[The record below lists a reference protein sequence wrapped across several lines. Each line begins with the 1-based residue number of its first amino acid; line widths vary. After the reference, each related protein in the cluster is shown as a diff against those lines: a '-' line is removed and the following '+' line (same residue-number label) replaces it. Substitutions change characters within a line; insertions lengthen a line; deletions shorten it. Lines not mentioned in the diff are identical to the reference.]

1 MTGQEFKQKL
11 HDGNLLLG
19 TRITTASLP
28 WTRLAHDLNLDFVFI
43 DNEHYPLSPH
53 ETALLCHTHS
63 SLGVVPMVRIPKPDA
78 TYASMVIDWGA
89 LSIVAPYVESTDQV
103 MDLIGAIKYKPLK
116 GDLLKN
122 GLRKNQWNSKTKDY
136 LDQKNHQ
143 RSLIINIESTPAL
156 DNIDQLFSVPGLDG
170 VLIGPHDLSV
180 SLGIPEQYEHPLFY
194 QSIKKI
200 ATCARSHGLGAGIH
214 TRWQLDN
221 TKWLELDLNLVVHI
235 EDYEAAKFKF
245 INDINMIKKHKKI

>member
-11 HDGNLLLG
+11 HNGNLLLG
-19 TRITTASLP
+19 TRITSASLP
-28 WTRLAHDLNLDFVFI
+28 WSRLARDLNLDFVFI

-53 ETALLCHTHS
+53 ETALLCHTHFS
-63 SLGVVPMVRIPKPDA
+63 VGVVPMVRIPKPDA
-78 TYASMVIDWGA
+78 TYASMAMDWGA
-89 LSIVAPYVESTDQV
+89 LSIVAPYIETTDQIKE
-103 MDLIGAIKYKPLK
+103 LIGAVKYKPLK
-116 GDLLKN
+116 GDLLKS
-122 GLRKNQWNSKTKDY
+122 GLDENQWNREIKEY
-136 LDQKNHQ
+136 LDQKNNQ

-156 DNIDQLFSVPGLDG
+156 DDLDSLLSIPGLDG

-194 QSIKKI
+194 QSIEKI
-200 ATCARSHGLGAGIH
+200 VTCARSHGLGAGIH

-221 TKWLELDLNLVVHI
+221 TKWLELDLNLVVHA

-245 INDINMIKKHKKI
+245 SDDFHILKKHKNT